1 MKKLDN
7 RQNRSNL
14 SSENQ
19 LYELP
24 NSTNNSVKLYNE
36 VEEENKVIT
45 GKYEEAPKFLQ
56 DNEYIRNG
64 YLINCNSIKK
74 ILKSL
79 FKFSNETVNV
89 WSHLLGTLLA
99 IILIF
104 YTGFFINQK
113 NKLISTKIK
122 NISIAAKNFLKY
134 FMNSKEKNLNNLNSE
149 EISLINLIS
158 KKFNIFIKNISKLKN
173 KFSLTNYVYSFLN
186 EIKES
191 FEKSSINKINSN
203 IEIVNNLKLNYN
215 ICKNDILE
223 YLTTSFKTENKNLPR
238 WPLFIML
245 SAGTICLGFSFTFH
259 LFGVYSAKLYK
270 ILSKLDYGG
279 ILFLIA
285 GSCYPPYYFFFYC
298 EPTFQK
304 IYLSFI
310 TIFSICV
317 FIYSLT
323 PSFTNPNYR
332 KIRGIIFLTIGI
344 STAFPILHL
353 AFFGKSTVD
362 GFKKQPKLFY
372 WYFGG
377 ISYVLG
383 GLIYTLRIPE
393 KYIKNKFDYFGASH
407 QILHCFVVLGF
418 ILHYLGC
425 LDSYYY
431 RADNKCSD

>member
-1 MKKLDN
+1 MIKSNND
-7 RQNRSNL
+7 QNKSNL
-14 SSENQ
+14 SSENN
-19 LYELP
+19 LYEFPKLTK
-24 NSTNNSVKLYNE
+24 NSID
-36 VEEENKVIT
+36 ENKVII
-45 GKYEEAPKFLQ
+45 GKYEEAPKYLQ

-64 YLINCNSIKK
+64 YLINCNYSIKK

-79 FKFSNETVNV
+79 FKFSNETVNI

-122 NISIAAKNFLKY
+122 NISNSAKNFLN
-134 FMNSKEKNLNNLNSE
+134 FLNNLNSE
-149 EISLINLIS
+149 EISIINLIS
-158 KKFNIFIKNISKLKN
+158 KKFKLFIKNIPSKK
-173 KFSLTNYVYSFLN
+173 SLTNYVYSFFN
-186 EIKES
+186 DY
-191 FEKSSINKINSN
+191 EKSFSNKINNNN
-203 IEIVNNLKLNYN
+203 IEIINNLKLNYN
-215 ICKNDILE
+215 ICKNNILE
-223 YLTTSFKTENKNLPR
+223 YLNTYKTENKHLPR

-245 SAGTICLGFSFTFH
+245 SAGIICLGFSFTFH
-259 LFGVYSAKLYK
+259 LFGVYSEKLYK

-285 GSCYPPYYFFFYC
+285 GSCYPPYYFFYYC

-317 FIYSLT
+317 FVYSLT

-383 GLIYTLRIPE
+383 GLIYTLRVPE
-393 KYIKNKFDYFGASH
+393 KYIKNKFDYLGASH
-407 QILHCFVVLGF
+407 QFLHCFVVLGF

-431 RADNKCSD
+431 RIDNKCS

>member
-1 MKKLDN
+1 MIKSNNDPNK
-7 RQNRSNL
+7 SNL
-14 SSENQ
+14 SSENN
-19 LYELP
+19 LYEFPKLTK
-24 NSTNNSVKLYNE
+24 NSID
-36 VEEENKVIT
+36 ENKVII
-45 GKYEEAPKFLQ
+45 GKYEEAPKYLQ

-64 YLINCNSIKK
+64 YLINCNYSIKK

-79 FKFSNETVNV
+79 FKFSNETVNI

-113 NKLISTKIK
+113 NKIISTKIK
-122 NISIAAKNFLKY
+122 NISIAAKNFLN
-134 FMNSKEKNLNNLNSE
+134 FLNNLNSE
-149 EISLINLIS
+149 EISIINLIS
-158 KKFNIFIKNISKLKN
+158 KKFKLFIKNIPSKK
-173 KFSLTNYVYSFLN
+173 SLTNYVYSFFN
-186 EIKES
+186 DY
-191 FEKSSINKINSN
+191 EKSFSNKINNNN
-203 IEIVNNLKLNYN
+203 IEIINNLKLNYN
-215 ICKNDILE
+215 ICKNNILE
-223 YLTTSFKTENKNLPR
+223 YLNTYKTENKHLPR

-245 SAGTICLGFSFTFH
+245 SAGIICLGFSFTFH
-259 LFGVYSAKLYK
+259 LFGVYSEKLYK

-285 GSCYPPYYFFFYC
+285 GSCYPPYYFFYYC

-317 FIYSLT
+317 FVYSLT

-383 GLIYTLRIPE
+383 GLIYTLRVPE
-393 KYIKNKFDYFGASH
+393 KYIKNKFDYLGASH

-431 RADNKCSD
+431 RIDNKCS

>member
-1 MKKLDN
+1 MIKSNND
-7 RQNRSNL
+7 QNKSNL

-19 LYELP
+19 LYEFP
-24 NSTNNSVKLYNE
+24 NLTKNSID
-36 VEEENKVIT
+36 ENKVKI

-64 YLINCNSIKK
+64 YLINCNYSIKK

-79 FKFSNETVNV
+79 FKFSNETVNI

-122 NISIAAKNFLKY
+122 NISIAAKNFLN
-134 FMNSKEKNLNNLNSE
+134 FLNNLNSE
-149 EISLINLIS
+149 EISIINLIS
-158 KKFNIFIKNISKLKN
+158 KKFKLFIKNIPSKK
-173 KFSLTNYVYSFLN
+173 SLTNYVYSFFN
-186 EIKES
+186 DY
-191 FEKSSINKINSN
+191 EKSFSNKINNNN
-203 IEIVNNLKLNYN
+203 IEIINNLKLNYN
-215 ICKNDILE
+215 ICKNNILE
-223 YLTTSFKTENKNLPR
+223 YLNTYKTENKHLPR

-245 SAGTICLGFSFTFH
+245 SAGIICLGFSFTFH
-259 LFGVYSAKLYK
+259 LFGVYSEKLYK

-285 GSCYPPYYFFFYC
+285 GSCYPPYYFFYYC

-317 FIYSLT
+317 FVYSLT

-332 KIRGIIFLTIGI
+332 KIRGTIFLTIGV

-383 GLIYTLRIPE
+383 GLIYTLRVPE
-393 KYIKNKFDYFGASH
+393 KYIKNKFDYLGASH
-407 QILHCFVVLGF
+407 QFLHCFVVLGF

-431 RADNKCSD
+431 RIDNKCS

>member
-1 MKKLDN
+1 MIKSNND
-7 RQNRSNL
+7 QNKSNL
-14 SSENQ
+14 SSENN
-19 LYELP
+19 LYEFPKLTK
-24 NSTNNSVKLYNE
+24 NSID
-36 VEEENKVIT
+36 ENKVII
-45 GKYEEAPKFLQ
+45 GKYEEAPKYLQ

-64 YLINCNSIKK
+64 YLINCNYSIKK

-79 FKFSNETVNV
+79 FKFSNETVNI

-122 NISIAAKNFLKY
+122 NISIAAKNFLN
-134 FMNSKEKNLNNLNSE
+134 FLNNLNSE
-149 EISLINLIS
+149 EISIINLIS
-158 KKFNIFIKNISKLKN
+158 KKFKLFIKNIPSKK
-173 KFSLTNYVYSFLN
+173 SLTNYVYSFFN
-186 EIKES
+186 DY
-191 FEKSSINKINSN
+191 EKSFSNKINNNN
-203 IEIVNNLKLNYN
+203 IEIINNLKLNYN
-215 ICKNDILE
+215 ICKNNILE
-223 YLTTSFKTENKNLPR
+223 YLNTYKTENKHLPR

-245 SAGTICLGFSFTFH
+245 SAGIICLGFSFTFH
-259 LFGVYSAKLYK
+259 LFGVYSEKLYK

-285 GSCYPPYYFFFYC
+285 GSCYPPYYFFYYC

-317 FIYSLT
+317 FVYSLT

-383 GLIYTLRIPE
+383 GLIYTLRVPE
-393 KYIKNKFDYFGASH
+393 KYIKNKFDYLGASH

-431 RADNKCSD
+431 RIDNKCS

>member
-1 MKKLDN
+1 MIKRN
-7 RQNRSNL
+7 SEQNKSNL
-14 SSENQ
+14 SSENN
-19 LYELP
+19 LYEFP
-24 NSTNNSVKLYNE
+24 NLSKNSFND
-36 VEEENKVIT
+36 ENKVII
-45 GKYEEAPKFLQ
+45 GKYEDAPKYLQ

-64 YLINCNSIKK
+64 YLINCNYSIKK

-79 FKFSNETVNV
+79 FKFSNETINV

-104 YTGFFINQK
+104 YTGFFINQN

-122 NISIAAKNFLKY
+122 NISNSAKNFLN
-134 FMNSKEKNLNNLNSE
+134 FLNNLNSE
-149 EISLINLIS
+149 EISIINLIS
-158 KKFNIFIKNISKLKN
+158 KKFKLFIKNIPSKK
-173 KFSLTNYVYSFLN
+173 SLTNYVYSFFN
-186 EIKES
+186 DY
-191 FEKSSINKINSN
+191 EKSFTNKISTNN
-203 IEIVNNLKLNYN
+203 IEIINNLKLNYN
-215 ICKNDILE
+215 ICKNNILE
-223 YLTTSFKTENKNLPR
+223 YLNTYKTENKHLPR

-245 SAGTICLGFSFTFH
+245 SAGIICLGFSFTFH
-259 LFGVYSAKLYK
+259 LFGVYSEKLYR

-285 GSCYPPYYFFFYC
+285 GSCYPPYYFFYYC

-323 PSFTNPNYR
+323 PSFTNKSHR
-332 KIRGIIFLTIGI
+332 KIRGTIFLTIGI

-383 GLIYTLRIPE
+383 GLIYTLRVPE

-407 QILHCFVVLGF
+407 QFLHCFVVLGF
-418 ILHYLGC
+418 VLHYLGC

-431 RADNKCSD
+431 RIDNKCS

>member
-1 MKKLDN
+1 MIKSNND
-7 RQNRSNL
+7 QNKSNL
-14 SSENQ
+14 SSENN
-19 LYELP
+19 LYEFPKLTK
-24 NSTNNSVKLYNE
+24 NSID
-36 VEEENKVIT
+36 ENKVII
-45 GKYEEAPKFLQ
+45 GKYEEAPKYLQ

-64 YLINCNSIKK
+64 YLINCNYSIKK

-79 FKFSNETVNV
+79 FKFSNETVNI

-122 NISIAAKNFLKY
+122 NISNSAKNFLN
-134 FMNSKEKNLNNLNSE
+134 FLNNLNSE
-149 EISLINLIS
+149 EISIINLIS
-158 KKFNIFIKNISKLKN
+158 KKFKLFIKNIPSKK
-173 KFSLTNYVYSFLN
+173 SLTNYVYSFFN
-186 EIKES
+186 DY
-191 FEKSSINKINSN
+191 EKSFSNKINNNN
-203 IEIVNNLKLNYN
+203 IEIINNLKLNYN
-215 ICKNDILE
+215 ICKNNILE
-223 YLTTSFKTENKNLPR
+223 YLNTYKTENKHLPR

-245 SAGTICLGFSFTFH
+245 SAGIICLGFSFTFH
-259 LFGVYSAKLYK
+259 LFGVYSEKLYK

-285 GSCYPPYYFFFYC
+285 GSCYPPYYFFYYC

-317 FIYSLT
+317 FVYSLT

-383 GLIYTLRIPE
+383 GLIYTLRVPE
-393 KYIKNKFDYFGASH
+393 KYIKNKFDYLGASH

-431 RADNKCSD
+431 RIDNKCS

>member
-1 MKKLDN
+1 MIKSNND
-7 RQNRSNL
+7 QNKSNL
-14 SSENQ
+14 SSENN
-19 LYELP
+19 LYEFPKLTK
-24 NSTNNSVKLYNE
+24 NSID
-36 VEEENKVIT
+36 ENKVII
-45 GKYEEAPKFLQ
+45 GKYEEAPKYLQ

-64 YLINCNSIKK
+64 YLINCNYSIKK

-79 FKFSNETVNV
+79 FKFSNETVNI

-104 YTGFFINQK
+104 YTGFFINQN

-122 NISIAAKNFLKY
+122 NISNSAKNFLN
-134 FMNSKEKNLNNLNSE
+134 FLNNLNSE
-149 EISLINLIS
+149 EISIINLIS
-158 KKFNIFIKNISKLKN
+158 KKFKLFIKNIPSKK
-173 KFSLTNYVYSFLN
+173 SLTNYVYSFFN
-186 EIKES
+186 DYENS
-191 FEKSSINKINSN
+191 FSNKINNNN
-203 IEIVNNLKLNYN
+203 IEIINNLKLNYN
-215 ICKNDILE
+215 ICKNNILE
-223 YLTTSFKTENKNLPR
+223 YLNTYKTENKHLPR

-245 SAGTICLGFSFTFH
+245 SAGIICLGFSFTFH
-259 LFGVYSAKLYK
+259 LFGVYSEKLYK

-285 GSCYPPYYFFFYC
+285 GSCYPPYYFFYYC

-323 PSFTNPNYR
+323 PSFTNKSHR
-332 KIRGIIFLTIGI
+332 KIRGTIFLTIGI

-383 GLIYTLRIPE
+383 GLIYTLRVPE
-393 KYIKNKFDYFGASH
+393 KYVKNKFDYFGASH
-407 QILHCFVVLGF
+407 QFLHCFVVLGF
-418 ILHYLGC
+418 VLHYLGC

-431 RADNKCSD
+431 RIDNKCS

>member
-1 MKKLDN
+1 MIKRNSD
-7 RQNRSNL
+7 QNKSNL
-14 SSENQ
+14 SSENN
-19 LYELP
+19 LYEFP
-24 NSTNNSVKLYNE
+24 NLTKNSFND
-36 VEEENKVIT
+36 ENKVII
-45 GKYEEAPKFLQ
+45 GKYEDAPKYLQ

-64 YLINCNSIKK
+64 YLINCNYSIKK

-79 FKFSNETVNV
+79 FKFSNETINV

-104 YTGFFINQK
+104 YTGFFINQN

-122 NISIAAKNFLKY
+122 NISNSAKNFLN
-134 FMNSKEKNLNNLNSE
+134 FLNNLNSE
-149 EISLINLIS
+149 EISIINLIS
-158 KKFNIFIKNISKLKN
+158 KQFKLFIKNIPSKK
-173 KFSLTNYVYSFLN
+173 SLTNYVYSFFN
-186 EIKES
+186 DY
-191 FEKSSINKINSN
+191 EKSFSNKISTNN
-203 IEIVNNLKLNYN
+203 IEIINNLKLNYN
-215 ICKNDILE
+215 ICKNNILE
-223 YLTTSFKTENKNLPR
+223 YLNTYKTENKHLPR

-245 SAGTICLGFSFTFH
+245 SAGIICLGFSFTFH
-259 LFGVYSAKLYK
+259 LFGVYSEKLYR

-285 GSCYPPYYFFFYC
+285 GSCYPPYYFFYYC

-323 PSFTNPNYR
+323 PSFTNKSHR
-332 KIRGIIFLTIGI
+332 KIRGTIFLTIGI

-383 GLIYTLRIPE
+383 GLIYTLRVPE
-393 KYIKNKFDYFGASH
+393 KYVKNKFDYFGASH
-407 QILHCFVVLGF
+407 QFLHCFVVLGF

-431 RADNKCSD
+431 RIDNKCS

>member
-1 MKKLDN
+1 MIKSNND
-7 RQNRSNL
+7 QNKSNL
-14 SSENQ
+14 SSENN
-19 LYELP
+19 LYEFPKLTK
-24 NSTNNSVKLYNE
+24 NSID
-36 VEEENKVIT
+36 ENKVII
-45 GKYEEAPKFLQ
+45 GKYEEAPKYLQ

-64 YLINCNSIKK
+64 YLINCNYSIKK

-79 FKFSNETVNV
+79 FKFSNETVNI

-113 NKLISTKIK
+113 NKIISTKIK
-122 NISIAAKNFLKY
+122 NISNSAKNFLN
-134 FMNSKEKNLNNLNSE
+134 FLNNLNSE
-149 EISLINLIS
+149 EISIINLIS
-158 KKFNIFIKNISKLKN
+158 KKFKLFIKNIPSKK
-173 KFSLTNYVYSFLN
+173 SLTNYVYSFFN
-186 EIKES
+186 DYENS
-191 FEKSSINKINSN
+191 FSNKINNNN
-203 IEIVNNLKLNYN
+203 IEIINNLKLNYN
-215 ICKNDILE
+215 ICKNNILE
-223 YLTTSFKTENKNLPR
+223 YLNTYKTENKHLPR

-245 SAGTICLGFSFTFH
+245 SAGIICLGFSFTFH
-259 LFGVYSAKLYK
+259 LFGVYSEKLYK

-285 GSCYPPYYFFFYC
+285 GSCYPPYYFFYYC

-317 FIYSLT
+317 FVYSLT
-323 PSFTNPNYR
+323 PSFTNKNYR
-332 KIRGIIFLTIGI
+332 KIRGTIFLTIGI

-383 GLIYTLRIPE
+383 GLIYTLRVPE
-393 KYIKNKFDYFGASH
+393 KYIKNKFDYLGASH
-407 QILHCFVVLGF
+407 QFLHCFVVLGF

-431 RADNKCSD
+431 RIDNKCS

>member
-1 MKKLDN
+1 MIKRNSD
-7 RQNRSNL
+7 QNKSNL
-14 SSENQ
+14 SSENN
-19 LYELP
+19 LYEFP
-24 NSTNNSVKLYNE
+24 NLSKNSFND
-36 VEEENKVIT
+36 ENKVII
-45 GKYEEAPKFLQ
+45 GKYEDAPKYLQ

-64 YLINCNSIKK
+64 YLINCNYSIKK

-79 FKFSNETVNV
+79 FKFSNETVNI

-104 YTGFFINQK
+104 YTGFFINQN
-113 NKLISTKIK
+113 NKLISNKIK
-122 NISIAAKNFLKY
+122 NISNSAKNFLN
-134 FMNSKEKNLNNLNSE
+134 FLNNLNSE
-149 EISLINLIS
+149 EISIINLIS
-158 KKFNIFIKNISKLKN
+158 KKFKLFIKNIPSKK
-173 KFSLTNYVYSFLN
+173 SLTNYVYSFFN
-186 EIKES
+186 DY
-191 FEKSSINKINSN
+191 EKSFSNKINTNN
-203 IEIVNNLKLNYN
+203 IEIINNLKLNYN
-215 ICKNDILE
+215 ICKNNILE
-223 YLTTSFKTENKNLPR
+223 YLNTYKTENKHLPR

-245 SAGTICLGFSFTFH
+245 SAGIICLGFSFTFH
-259 LFGVYSAKLYK
+259 LFGVYSEKLYK

-285 GSCYPPYYFFFYC
+285 GSCYPPYYFFYYC

-323 PSFTNPNYR
+323 PSFTNKSHR
-332 KIRGIIFLTIGI
+332 KIRGTIFLTIGI

-383 GLIYTLRIPE
+383 GLIYTLRVPE
-393 KYIKNKFDYFGASH
+393 KYVKNKFDYFGASH
-407 QILHCFVVLGF
+407 QFLHCFVVLGF

-431 RADNKCSD
+431 RIDNKCS

>member
-1 MKKLDN
+1 MIKSNND
-7 RQNRSNL
+7 QNKSNL
-14 SSENQ
+14 SSENN
-19 LYELP
+19 LYEFPKLTK
-24 NSTNNSVKLYNE
+24 NSID
-36 VEEENKVIT
+36 ENKVII
-45 GKYEEAPKFLQ
+45 GKYEEAPKYLQ

-64 YLINCNSIKK
+64 YLINCNYSIKK

-104 YTGFFINQK
+104 YTGFFINQN
-113 NKLISTKIK
+113 NKLISNKIK
-122 NISIAAKNFLKY
+122 NISNSAKNFLN
-134 FMNSKEKNLNNLNSE
+134 FLNNLNSE
-149 EISLINLIS
+149 EISIINLIS
-158 KKFNIFIKNISKLKN
+158 KKFKLFIKNIPSKK
-173 KFSLTNYVYSFLN
+173 SLTNYVYSFFN
-186 EIKES
+186 DYENS
-191 FEKSSINKINSN
+191 FSNKINNNN
-203 IEIVNNLKLNYN
+203 IEIINNLKLNYN
-215 ICKNDILE
+215 ICKNNILE
-223 YLTTSFKTENKNLPR
+223 YLNTYKTENKHLPR

-245 SAGTICLGFSFTFH
+245 SAGIICLGFSFTFH
-259 LFGVYSAKLYK
+259 LFGVYSEKLYK

-285 GSCYPPYYFFFYC
+285 GSCYPPYYFFYYC

-317 FIYSLT
+317 FVYSLT

-383 GLIYTLRIPE
+383 GLIYTLRVPE
-393 KYIKNKFDYFGASH
+393 KYIKNKFDYLGASH
-407 QILHCFVVLGF
+407 QFLHCFVVLGF

-431 RADNKCSD
+431 RIDNKCS

>member
-1 MKKLDN
+1 MIKSNND
-7 RQNRSNL
+7 QNKSNL

-19 LYELP
+19 LYEFPKLTK
-24 NSTNNSVKLYNE
+24 NSID
-36 VEEENKVIT
+36 ENKVII
-45 GKYEEAPKFLQ
+45 GKYEEAPKYLQ

-64 YLINCNSIKK
+64 YLINCNYSIKK

-79 FKFSNETVNV
+79 FKFSNETVNI

-113 NKLISTKIK
+113 NKIISTKIK
-122 NISIAAKNFLKY
+122 NISNSAKNFLN
-134 FMNSKEKNLNNLNSE
+134 FLNNLNSE
-149 EISLINLIS
+149 EISIINLIS
-158 KKFNIFIKNISKLKN
+158 KKFKLFIKNIPSKK
-173 KFSLTNYVYSFLN
+173 SLTNYVYSFFN
-186 EIKES
+186 DYENS
-191 FEKSSINKINSN
+191 FSNKINNNN
-203 IEIVNNLKLNYN
+203 IEIINNLKLNYN
-215 ICKNDILE
+215 ICKNNILE
-223 YLTTSFKTENKNLPR
+223 YLNTYKTENKHLPR

-245 SAGTICLGFSFTFH
+245 SAGIICLGFSFTFH
-259 LFGVYSAKLYK
+259 LFGVYSEKLYK

-285 GSCYPPYYFFFYC
+285 GSCYPPYYFFYYC

-383 GLIYTLRIPE
+383 GLIYTLRVPE
-393 KYIKNKFDYFGASH
+393 KYIKNKFDYLGASH
-407 QILHCFVVLGF
+407 QFLHCFVVLGF

-431 RADNKCSD
+431 RIDNKCS

>member
-1 MKKLDN
+1 MIKSNND
-7 RQNRSNL
+7 QNKSNL
-14 SSENQ
+14 SSENN
-19 LYELP
+19 LYEFPKLTK
-24 NSTNNSVKLYNE
+24 NSID
-36 VEEENKVIT
+36 ENKVII
-45 GKYEEAPKFLQ
+45 GKYEEAPKYLQ

-64 YLINCNSIKK
+64 YLINCNYSIKK

-79 FKFSNETVNV
+79 FKFSNETVNI

-122 NISIAAKNFLKY
+122 NISNSAKNFLN
-134 FMNSKEKNLNNLNSE
+134 FLNNLNSE
-149 EISLINLIS
+149 EISIINLIS
-158 KKFNIFIKNISKLKN
+158 KKFKLFIKNIPSKK
-173 KFSLTNYVYSFLN
+173 SLTNYVYSFFN
-186 EIKES
+186 DY
-191 FEKSSINKINSN
+191 EKSFSNKINNNN
-203 IEIVNNLKLNYN
+203 IEIINNLKLNYN
-215 ICKNDILE
+215 ICKNNILE
-223 YLTTSFKTENKNLPR
+223 YLNTYKTENKHLPR

-245 SAGTICLGFSFTFH
+245 SAAIICLGFSFIFH
-259 LFGVYSAKLYK
+259 LFGVYSEKLYK

-285 GSCYPPYYFFFYC
+285 GSCYPPYYFFYYC

-317 FIYSLT
+317 FVYSLT

-383 GLIYTLRIPE
+383 GLIYTLRVPE
-393 KYIKNKFDYFGASH
+393 KYIKNKFDYLGASH
-407 QILHCFVVLGF
+407 QFLHCFVVLGF

-431 RADNKCSD
+431 RIDNKCS

>member
-1 MKKLDN
+1 MIKSNND
-7 RQNRSNL
+7 QNKSNL
-14 SSENQ
+14 SSENN
-19 LYELP
+19 LYEFP
-24 NSTNNSVKLYNE
+24 NLTKNSID
-36 VEEENKVIT
+36 ENKVII
-45 GKYEEAPKFLQ
+45 GKYEEAPKYLQ

-64 YLINCNSIKK
+64 YLINCNYSIKK

-79 FKFSNETVNV
+79 FKFSNETVNI

-122 NISIAAKNFLKY
+122 NISNSAKNFLN
-134 FMNSKEKNLNNLNSE
+134 FLNNLNSE
-149 EISLINLIS
+149 EISIINLIS
-158 KKFNIFIKNISKLKN
+158 KKFKLFIKNIPSKKSLK
-173 KFSLTNYVYSFLN
+173 NYVYSFFN
-186 EIKES
+186 DY
-191 FEKSSINKINSN
+191 EKSFSNKINNNN
-203 IEIVNNLKLNYN
+203 IEIINNLKLNYN
-215 ICKNDILE
+215 ICKNNILE
-223 YLTTSFKTENKNLPR
+223 YLNTYKTENKHLPR

-245 SAGTICLGFSFTFH
+245 SAGIICLGFSFTFH
-259 LFGVYSAKLYK
+259 LFGVYSEKLYK

-285 GSCYPPYYFFFYC
+285 GSCYPPYYFFYYC

-317 FIYSLT
+317 FVYSLT

-383 GLIYTLRIPE
+383 GLIYTLRVPE
-393 KYIKNKFDYFGASH
+393 KYIKNKFDYLGASH
-407 QILHCFVVLGF
+407 QFLHCFVVLGF

-431 RADNKCSD
+431 RIDNKCS

>member
-1 MKKLDN
+1 MIKSNND
-7 RQNRSNL
+7 QNKSNL
-14 SSENQ
+14 SSENN
-19 LYELP
+19 LYEFPKLTK
-24 NSTNNSVKLYNE
+24 NSID
-36 VEEENKVIT
+36 ENKVII
-45 GKYEEAPKFLQ
+45 GKYEEAPKYLQ

-64 YLINCNSIKK
+64 YLINCNYSIKK

-79 FKFSNETVNV
+79 FKFSNETVNI

-113 NKLISTKIK
+113 NKIISTKIK
-122 NISIAAKNFLKY
+122 NISNSAKNFLN
-134 FMNSKEKNLNNLNSE
+134 FLNNLNSE
-149 EISLINLIS
+149 EISIINLIS
-158 KKFNIFIKNISKLKN
+158 KKFKLFIKNIPSKK
-173 KFSLTNYVYSFLN
+173 SLTNYVYSFFN
-186 EIKES
+186 DYENS
-191 FEKSSINKINSN
+191 FSNKINNNN
-203 IEIVNNLKLNYN
+203 IEIINNLKLNYN
-215 ICKNDILE
+215 ICKNNILE
-223 YLTTSFKTENKNLPR
+223 YLNTYKTENKHLPR

-245 SAGTICLGFSFTFH
+245 SAGIICLGFSFTFH
-259 LFGVYSAKLYK
+259 LFGVYSEKLYK

-285 GSCYPPYYFFFYC
+285 GSCYPPYYFFYYC

-317 FIYSLT
+317 FVYSLT

-383 GLIYTLRIPE
+383 GLIYTLRVPE
-393 KYIKNKFDYFGASH
+393 KYIKNKFDYLGASH
-407 QILHCFVVLGF
+407 QFLHCFVVLGF

-431 RADNKCSD
+431 RIDNKCS

>member
-1 MKKLDN
+1 MIKSN
-7 RQNRSNL
+7 NAQNKSNL
-14 SSENQ
+14 SSENN
-19 LYELP
+19 LYEFPKLTK
-24 NSTNNSVKLYNE
+24 NSID
-36 VEEENKVIT
+36 ENKVII
-45 GKYEEAPKFLQ
+45 GKYEEAPKYLQ

-64 YLINCNSIKK
+64 YLINCNYSIKK

-79 FKFSNETVNV
+79 FKFSNETVNI

-113 NKLISTKIK
+113 NKIISTKIK
-122 NISIAAKNFLKY
+122 NISNSAKNFLN
-134 FMNSKEKNLNNLNSE
+134 FLNNLNSE
-149 EISLINLIS
+149 EISIINLIS
-158 KKFNIFIKNISKLKN
+158 KKFKLFIKNIPSKK
-173 KFSLTNYVYSFLN
+173 SLTNYVYSFFN
-186 EIKES
+186 DYENS
-191 FEKSSINKINSN
+191 FSNKINNNN
-203 IEIVNNLKLNYN
+203 IEIINNLKLNYN
-215 ICKNDILE
+215 ICKNNILE
-223 YLTTSFKTENKNLPR
+223 YLNTYKTENKHLPR

-245 SAGTICLGFSFTFH
+245 SAGIICLGFSFTFH
-259 LFGVYSAKLYK
+259 LFGVYSEKLYK

-285 GSCYPPYYFFFYC
+285 GSCYPPYYFFYYC

-317 FIYSLT
+317 FVYSLT
-323 PSFTNPNYR
+323 PSFTNKNYR
-332 KIRGIIFLTIGI
+332 KIRGTIFLTIGI

-383 GLIYTLRIPE
+383 GLIYTLRVPE
-393 KYIKNKFDYFGASH
+393 KYIKNKFDYLGASH
-407 QILHCFVVLGF
+407 QFLHCFVVLGF

-431 RADNKCSD
+431 RIDNKCS

>member
-1 MKKLDN
+1 MIKRN
-7 RQNRSNL
+7 SEQNKSNL
-14 SSENQ
+14 SSENN
-19 LYELP
+19 LYEFP
-24 NSTNNSVKLYNE
+24 NLTKISFND
-36 VEEENKVIT
+36 ENKVII
-45 GKYEEAPKFLQ
+45 GKYEDAPKYLQ

-64 YLINCNSIKK
+64 YLINCNYSIKK

-79 FKFSNETVNV
+79 FKFSNETVNI

-104 YTGFFINQK
+104 YTGFFINQN

-122 NISIAAKNFLKY
+122 NISNSAKNFLN
-134 FMNSKEKNLNNLNSE
+134 FLNNLNSE
-149 EISLINLIS
+149 EISIINLIS
-158 KKFNIFIKNISKLKN
+158 KKFKLFIKNIPSKKSLK
-173 KFSLTNYVYSFLN
+173 NYVYSFFN
-186 EIKES
+186 DYENS
-191 FEKSSINKINSN
+191 FSNKINNNN
-203 IEIVNNLKLNYN
+203 IEIINNLKLNYN
-215 ICKNDILE
+215 ICKNNILE
-223 YLTTSFKTENKNLPR
+223 YLNTYKTENKHLPR

-245 SAGTICLGFSFTFH
+245 SAGIICLGFSFTFH
-259 LFGVYSAKLYK
+259 LFGVYSEKLYR

-285 GSCYPPYYFFFYC
+285 GSCYPPYYFFYYC

-323 PSFTNPNYR
+323 PSFTNKSHR
-332 KIRGIIFLTIGI
+332 IIRGTIFLTIGI

-383 GLIYTLRIPE
+383 GLIYTLRVPE
-393 KYIKNKFDYFGASH
+393 KYVKNKFDYFGASH
-407 QILHCFVVLGF
+407 QFLHCFVVLGF
-418 ILHYLGC
+418 VLHYLGC

-431 RADNKCSD
+431 RIDNKCS

>member
-1 MKKLDN
+1 MIKSNND
-7 RQNRSNL
+7 QNKSNL
-14 SSENQ
+14 SSENN
-19 LYELP
+19 LYEFP
-24 NSTNNSVKLYNE
+24 NLTKNSID
-36 VEEENKVIT
+36 ENKVII
-45 GKYEEAPKFLQ
+45 GKYEEAPKYLQ

-64 YLINCNSIKK
+64 YLINCNYSIKK

-79 FKFSNETVNV
+79 FKFSNETVNI

-122 NISIAAKNFLKY
+122 NISNSAKNFLN
-134 FMNSKEKNLNNLNSE
+134 FLNNLNSE
-149 EISLINLIS
+149 EISIINLIS
-158 KKFNIFIKNISKLKN
+158 KKFKLFIKNIPSKK
-173 KFSLTNYVYSFLN
+173 SLTNYVYSFFN
-186 EIKES
+186 DY
-191 FEKSSINKINSN
+191 EKSFSNKINNNN
-203 IEIVNNLKLNYN
+203 IEIINNLKLNYN
-215 ICKNDILE
+215 ICKNNILE
-223 YLTTSFKTENKNLPR
+223 YLNTYKTENKHLPR

-245 SAGTICLGFSFTFH
+245 SAGIICLGFSFTFH
-259 LFGVYSAKLYK
+259 LFGVYSEKLYK

-285 GSCYPPYYFFFYC
+285 GSCYPPYYFFYYC

-310 TIFSICV
+310 TIV
-317 FIYSLT
+317 YSLT

-383 GLIYTLRIPE
+383 GLIYTLRVPE
-393 KYIKNKFDYFGASH
+393 KYIKNKFDYLGASH
-407 QILHCFVVLGF
+407 QFLHCFVVLGF

-431 RADNKCSD
+431 RIDNKCS

>member
-1 MKKLDN
+1 MIKRN
-7 RQNRSNL
+7 SEQNKSNL
-14 SSENQ
+14 SSENN
-19 LYELP
+19 LYEFP
-24 NSTNNSVKLYNE
+24 NLSKNSFND
-36 VEEENKVIT
+36 ENKVII
-45 GKYEEAPKFLQ
+45 GKYEDAPKYLQ

-64 YLINCNSIKK
+64 YLINCNYSIKK

-104 YTGFFINQK
+104 YTGFFINQN

-122 NISIAAKNFLKY
+122 NISNSAKNFLN
-134 FMNSKEKNLNNLNSE
+134 FLNNLNSE
-149 EISLINLIS
+149 EISIINLIS
-158 KKFNIFIKNISKLKN
+158 KKFKLFIKNIPSKK
-173 KFSLTNYVYSFLN
+173 SLTNYVYSFFN
-186 EIKES
+186 DY
-191 FEKSSINKINSN
+191 EKSFSNKINTNN
-203 IEIVNNLKLNYN
+203 IEIINNLKLNYN
-215 ICKNDILE
+215 ICKNNILE
-223 YLTTSFKTENKNLPR
+223 YLNTYKTENKHLPR

-245 SAGTICLGFSFTFH
+245 SAGIICLGFSFTFH
-259 LFGVYSAKLYK
+259 LFGVYSEKLYR

-285 GSCYPPYYFFFYC
+285 GSCYPPYYFFYYC

-323 PSFTNPNYR
+323 PSFTNKSHR
-332 KIRGIIFLTIGI
+332 IIRGTIFLTIGI

-383 GLIYTLRIPE
+383 GLIYTLRVPE
-393 KYIKNKFDYFGASH
+393 KYIKNKFDYLGASH

-431 RADNKCSD
+431 RIDNKCS

>member
-1 MKKLDN
+1 MIKSNND
-7 RQNRSNL
+7 QNKSNL
-14 SSENQ
+14 SSENN
-19 LYELP
+19 LYEFP
-24 NSTNNSVKLYNE
+24 NLTKNSID
-36 VEEENKVIT
+36 ENKVII
-45 GKYEEAPKFLQ
+45 GKYEEAPKYLQ

-64 YLINCNSIKK
+64 YLINCNYSIKK

-79 FKFSNETVNV
+79 FKFSNETVNI

-122 NISIAAKNFLKY
+122 NISNSAKNFLN
-134 FMNSKEKNLNNLNSE
+134 FLNNLNSE
-149 EISLINLIS
+149 EISIINLIS
-158 KKFNIFIKNISKLKN
+158 KKFKLFIKNIPSKKSLK
-173 KFSLTNYVYSFLN
+173 NYVYSFFN
-186 EIKES
+186 DYENS
-191 FEKSSINKINSN
+191 FSNKINNNN
-203 IEIVNNLKLNYN
+203 IEIINNLKLNYN
-215 ICKNDILE
+215 ICKNNILE
-223 YLTTSFKTENKNLPR
+223 YLNTYKTENKHLPR

-245 SAGTICLGFSFTFH
+245 SAGIICLGFSFTFH
-259 LFGVYSAKLYK
+259 LFGVYSEKIYK

-285 GSCYPPYYFFFYC
+285 GSCYPPYYFFYYC

-317 FIYSLT
+317 FVYSLT

-383 GLIYTLRIPE
+383 GLIYTLRVPE
-393 KYIKNKFDYFGASH
+393 KYIKNKFDYLGASH
-407 QILHCFVVLGF
+407 QFLHCFVVLGF

-431 RADNKCSD
+431 RIDNKCS

>member
-1 MKKLDN
+1 MIKSNND
-7 RQNRSNL
+7 QNKSNL
-14 SSENQ
+14 SSENN
-19 LYELP
+19 LYEFPKLTK
-24 NSTNNSVKLYNE
+24 NSID
-36 VEEENKVIT
+36 ENKVII
-45 GKYEEAPKFLQ
+45 GKYEEAPKYLQ

-64 YLINCNSIKK
+64 YLINCNYSIKK

-79 FKFSNETVNV
+79 FKFSNETVNI

-122 NISIAAKNFLKY
+122 NISNSAKNFLN
-134 FMNSKEKNLNNLNSE
+134 FLNNLNSE
-149 EISLINLIS
+149 EISIINLIS
-158 KKFNIFIKNISKLKN
+158 KKFKLFIKNIPSKK
-173 KFSLTNYVYSFLN
+173 SLTNYVYSFFN
-186 EIKES
+186 DYENS
-191 FEKSSINKINSN
+191 FSNKINNNN
-203 IEIVNNLKLNYN
+203 IEIINNLKLNYN
-215 ICKNDILE
+215 ICKNNILE
-223 YLTTSFKTENKNLPR
+223 YLNTYKTENKHLPR

-245 SAGTICLGFSFTFH
+245 SAGIICLGFSFTFH
-259 LFGVYSAKLYK
+259 LFGVYSEKLYK

-285 GSCYPPYYFFFYC
+285 GSCYPPYYFFYYC

-317 FIYSLT
+317 FVYSLT

-383 GLIYTLRIPE
+383 GLIYTLRVPE
-393 KYIKNKFDYFGASH
+393 KYIKNKFDYLGASH
-407 QILHCFVVLGF
+407 QFLHCFVVLGF

-431 RADNKCSD
+431 RIDNKCS

>member
-1 MKKLDN
+1 MIKSNND
-7 RQNRSNL
+7 QNKSNL
-14 SSENQ
+14 SSENN
-19 LYELP
+19 LYEFP
-24 NSTNNSVKLYNE
+24 NLTKNSFND
-36 VEEENKVIT
+36 ENKVII
-45 GKYEEAPKFLQ
+45 GKYEEAPKYLQ

-64 YLINCNSIKK
+64 YLINCNYSIKK

-79 FKFSNETVNV
+79 FKFSNETVNI

-122 NISIAAKNFLKY
+122 NISNSAKNFLN
-134 FMNSKEKNLNNLNSE
+134 FLNNLNSE
-149 EISLINLIS
+149 EISIINLIS
-158 KKFNIFIKNISKLKN
+158 KKFKLFIKNIPSKK
-173 KFSLTNYVYSFLN
+173 SLTNYVYSFFN
-186 EIKES
+186 DY
-191 FEKSSINKINSN
+191 EKSFSNKISTNN
-203 IEIVNNLKLNYN
+203 IEIINNLKLNYN
-215 ICKNDILE
+215 ICKNNILE
-223 YLTTSFKTENKNLPR
+223 YLNTYKTENKHLPR

-245 SAGTICLGFSFTFH
+245 SAGIICLGFSFTFH
-259 LFGVYSAKLYK
+259 LFGVYSEKLYR

-285 GSCYPPYYFFFYC
+285 GSCYPPYYFFYYC

-317 FIYSLT
+317 FVYSLT
-323 PSFTNPNYR
+323 PSFTNKNYR
-332 KIRGIIFLTIGI
+332 KIRGTIFLTIGI

-383 GLIYTLRIPE
+383 GLIYTLRVPE
-393 KYIKNKFDYFGASH
+393 KYIKNKFDYLGASH
-407 QILHCFVVLGF
+407 QFLHCFVVLGF

-431 RADNKCSD
+431 RIDNKCS

>member
-1 MKKLDN
+1 MIKRN
-7 RQNRSNL
+7 SEQNKSNL
-14 SSENQ
+14 SSENN
-19 LYELP
+19 LYEFPQLTK
-24 NSTNNSVKLYNE
+24 NSFID
-36 VEEENKVIT
+36 ENKVII
-45 GKYEEAPKFLQ
+45 GKYEEAPKYLQ

-64 YLINCNSIKK
+64 YLINCNYSIKK

-104 YTGFFINQK
+104 YTGFFINQN
-113 NKLISTKIK
+113 NKLISNKIK
-122 NISIAAKNFLKY
+122 NISNSAKNFLN
-134 FMNSKEKNLNNLNSE
+134 FLNNLNSE
-149 EISLINLIS
+149 EISIINFIS
-158 KKFNIFIKNISKLKN
+158 KKFKLFIKNIPSKK
-173 KFSLTNYVYSFLN
+173 SLTNYVYSFFN
-186 EIKES
+186 DY
-191 FEKSSINKINSN
+191 EKSFSNKINTNN
-203 IEIVNNLKLNYN
+203 IEIINNLKLNYN
-215 ICKNDILE
+215 ICKNNILE
-223 YLTTSFKTENKNLPR
+223 YLNTYKTENKHLPR

-245 SAGTICLGFSFTFH
+245 SAGIICLGFSFTFH
-259 LFGVYSAKLYK
+259 LFGVYSEKLYR

-285 GSCYPPYYFFFYC
+285 GSCYPPYYFFYYC

-323 PSFTNPNYR
+323 PSFTNKSHR
-332 KIRGIIFLTIGI
+332 KIRGTIFLTIGI

-383 GLIYTLRIPE
+383 GLIYTLRVPE
-393 KYIKNKFDYFGASH
+393 KYIKNKFDYLGASH
-407 QILHCFVVLGF
+407 QFLHCFVVLGF

-431 RADNKCSD
+431 RIDNKCS

>member
-1 MKKLDN
+1 MIKRNSD
-7 RQNRSNL
+7 QNKSNL
-14 SSENQ
+14 SSENN
-19 LYELP
+19 LYEFP
-24 NSTNNSVKLYNE
+24 NLSKNSFND
-36 VEEENKVIT
+36 ENKVII
-45 GKYEEAPKFLQ
+45 GKYEDAPKYLQ

-64 YLINCNSIKK
+64 YLINCNYSIKK

-79 FKFSNETVNV
+79 FKFSNETVNI

-104 YTGFFINQK
+104 YTGFFINQN
-113 NKLISTKIK
+113 NKLISNKIK
-122 NISIAAKNFLKY
+122 NISNSAKNFLN
-134 FMNSKEKNLNNLNSE
+134 FLNNLNSE
-149 EISLINLIS
+149 EISIINLIS
-158 KKFNIFIKNISKLKN
+158 KKFKLFIKNIPSKK
-173 KFSLTNYVYSFLN
+173 SLTNYVYSFFN
-186 EIKES
+186 DY
-191 FEKSSINKINSN
+191 EKSFSNKINTNN
-203 IEIVNNLKLNYN
+203 IEIINNLKLNYN
-215 ICKNDILE
+215 ICKNNILE
-223 YLTTSFKTENKNLPR
+223 YLNTYKTENKHLPR

-245 SAGTICLGFSFTFH
+245 SAGIICLGFSFTFH
-259 LFGVYSAKLYK
+259 LFGVYSEKLYK

-285 GSCYPPYYFFFYC
+285 GSCYPPYYFFYYC

-323 PSFTNPNYR
+323 PSFTNKSHR
-332 KIRGIIFLTIGI
+332 KIRGTIFLTIGI

-383 GLIYTLRIPE
+383 GLIYTLRVPE
-393 KYIKNKFDYFGASH
+393 KYVKNKFDYFGASH
-407 QILHCFVVLGF
+407 QFLHCFVVLGF
-418 ILHYLGC
+418 VLHYLGC

-431 RADNKCSD
+431 RIDNKCS

>member
-1 MKKLDN
+1 MIKSNND
-7 RQNRSNL
+7 QNKSNL
-14 SSENQ
+14 SSENN
-19 LYELP
+19 LYEFPKLTK
-24 NSTNNSVKLYNE
+24 NSID
-36 VEEENKVIT
+36 ENKVII
-45 GKYEEAPKFLQ
+45 GKYEEAPKYLQ

-64 YLINCNSIKK
+64 YLINCNYSIKK

-79 FKFSNETVNV
+79 FKFSNETVNI

-122 NISIAAKNFLKY
+122 NISNSAKNFLN
-134 FMNSKEKNLNNLNSE
+134 FLNNLNSE
-149 EISLINLIS
+149 EISIINLIS
-158 KKFNIFIKNISKLKN
+158 KKFKLFIKNIPSKK
-173 KFSLTNYVYSFLN
+173 SLTNYVYSFFN
-186 EIKES
+186 DYENS
-191 FEKSSINKINSN
+191 FSNKINNNN
-203 IEIVNNLKLNYN
+203 IEIINNLKLNYN
-215 ICKNDILE
+215 ICKNNILE
-223 YLTTSFKTENKNLPR
+223 YLNTYKTENKHLPR

-245 SAGTICLGFSFTFH
+245 SAGIICLGFSFTFH
-259 LFGVYSAKLYK
+259 LFGVYSEKLYK

-285 GSCYPPYYFFFYC
+285 GSCYPPYYFFYYC

-317 FIYSLT
+317 FVYSLT
-323 PSFTNPNYR
+323 PSFTNKNYR
-332 KIRGIIFLTIGI
+332 KIRGTIFLTIGI

-383 GLIYTLRIPE
+383 GLIYTLRVPE
-393 KYIKNKFDYFGASH
+393 KYIKNKFDYLGASH

-431 RADNKCSD
+431 RIDNKCS

>member
-1 MKKLDN
+1 M
-7 RQNRSNL
+7 
-14 SSENQ
+14 
-19 LYELP
+19 
-24 NSTNNSVKLYNE
+24 
-36 VEEENKVIT
+36 
-45 GKYEEAPKFLQ
+45 
-56 DNEYIRNG
+56 
-64 YLINCNSIKK
+64 
-74 ILKSL
+74 
-79 FKFSNETVNV
+79 
-89 WSHLLGTLLA
+89 
-99 IILIF
+99 
-104 YTGFFINQK
+104 
-113 NKLISTKIK
+113 
-122 NISIAAKNFLKY
+122 
-134 FMNSKEKNLNNLNSE
+134 
-149 EISLINLIS
+149 
-158 KKFNIFIKNISKLKN
+158 
-173 KFSLTNYVYSFLN
+173 
-186 EIKES
+186 
-191 FEKSSINKINSN
+191 
-203 IEIVNNLKLNYN
+203 
-215 ICKNDILE
+215 
-223 YLTTSFKTENKNLPR
+223 PR

-245 SAGTICLGFSFTFH
+245 SAGIICLGFSFTFH
-259 LFGVYSAKLYK
+259 LFGVYSEKLYK

-285 GSCYPPYYFFFYC
+285 GSCYPPYYFFYYC

-317 FIYSLT
+317 FVYSLT

-383 GLIYTLRIPE
+383 GLIYTLRVPE
-393 KYIKNKFDYFGASH
+393 KYIKNKFDYLGASH
-407 QILHCFVVLGF
+407 QFLHCFVVLGF

-431 RADNKCSD
+431 RIDNKCS

>member
-1 MKKLDN
+1 MIKSNND
-7 RQNRSNL
+7 QNKSNL
-14 SSENQ
+14 SSENN
-19 LYELP
+19 LYEFP
-24 NSTNNSVKLYNE
+24 NLTKNSID
-36 VEEENKVIT
+36 ENKVII
-45 GKYEEAPKFLQ
+45 GKYEEAPKYLQ

-64 YLINCNSIKK
+64 YLINCNYSIKK

-79 FKFSNETVNV
+79 FKFSNETVNI

-122 NISIAAKNFLKY
+122 NISNSAKNFLN
-134 FMNSKEKNLNNLNSE
+134 FLNNINSE
-149 EISLINLIS
+149 EISIINLIS
-158 KKFNIFIKNISKLKN
+158 KKFKLFIKNIPSKKSLK
-173 KFSLTNYVYSFLN
+173 NYVYSFFN
-186 EIKES
+186 DYENS
-191 FEKSSINKINSN
+191 FSNKINNNN
-203 IEIVNNLKLNYN
+203 IEIINNLKLNYN
-215 ICKNDILE
+215 ICKNNILE
-223 YLTTSFKTENKNLPR
+223 YLNTYKTENKHLPR

-245 SAGTICLGFSFTFH
+245 SAGIICLGFSFTFH
-259 LFGVYSAKLYK
+259 LFGVYSEKLYK

-285 GSCYPPYYFFFYC
+285 GSCYPPYYFFYYC

-317 FIYSLT
+317 FVYSLT

-383 GLIYTLRIPE
+383 GLIYTLRVPE
-393 KYIKNKFDYFGASH
+393 KYIKNKFDYLGASH
-407 QILHCFVVLGF
+407 QFLHCFVVLGF

-431 RADNKCSD
+431 RIDNKCS

>member
-1 MKKLDN
+1 MIKSNND
-7 RQNRSNL
+7 QNKSNL
-14 SSENQ
+14 SSENN
-19 LYELP
+19 LYEFPKLTK
-24 NSTNNSVKLYNE
+24 NSID
-36 VEEENKVIT
+36 ENKVII
-45 GKYEEAPKFLQ
+45 GKYEEAPKYLQ

-64 YLINCNSIKK
+64 YLINCNYSIKK

-79 FKFSNETVNV
+79 FKFSNETVNI

-122 NISIAAKNFLKY
+122 NISNSAKNFLN
-134 FMNSKEKNLNNLNSE
+134 FLNNLNSE
-149 EISLINLIS
+149 EISIINLIS
-158 KKFNIFIKNISKLKN
+158 KKFKLFIKNIPSKK
-173 KFSLTNYVYSFLN
+173 SLTNYVYSFFN
-186 EIKES
+186 DY
-191 FEKSSINKINSN
+191 EKSFSNKINNNN
-203 IEIVNNLKLNYN
+203 IEIINNLKLNYN
-215 ICKNDILE
+215 ICKNNILE
-223 YLTTSFKTENKNLPR
+223 YLNTYKTENKHLPR

-245 SAGTICLGFSFTFH
+245 SAGIICLGFSFTFH
-259 LFGVYSAKLYK
+259 LFGVYSEKLYK

-285 GSCYPPYYFFFYC
+285 GSCYPPYYFFYYC

-317 FIYSLT
+317 FVYSLT

-332 KIRGIIFLTIGI
+332 KIRGIIFLTIGV

-383 GLIYTLRIPE
+383 GLIYTLRVPE
-393 KYIKNKFDYFGASH
+393 KYVKNKFDYFGASH
-407 QILHCFVVLGF
+407 QFLHCFVVLGF

-431 RADNKCSD
+431 RIDNKCS

>member
-1 MKKLDN
+1 MIKRNSD
-7 RQNRSNL
+7 QNKSNL
-14 SSENQ
+14 SSENN
-19 LYELP
+19 LYEFP
-24 NSTNNSVKLYNE
+24 NLSKNSFND
-36 VEEENKVIT
+36 ENKVII
-45 GKYEEAPKFLQ
+45 GKYEDAPKYLQ

-64 YLINCNSIKK
+64 YLINCNYSIKK

-104 YTGFFINQK
+104 YTGFFINQN

-122 NISIAAKNFLKY
+122 NISNSAKNFLN
-134 FMNSKEKNLNNLNSE
+134 FLNNLNSE
-149 EISLINLIS
+149 EISIINLIS
-158 KKFNIFIKNISKLKN
+158 KKFKLFIKNIPSKKSLK
-173 KFSLTNYVYSFLN
+173 NYVYSFFN
-186 EIKES
+186 DY
-191 FEKSSINKINSN
+191 EKSFSNKISTNN
-203 IEIVNNLKLNYN
+203 IEIINNLKLNYN
-215 ICKNDILE
+215 ICKNNILE
-223 YLTTSFKTENKNLPR
+223 YLNTYKTENKHLPR

-245 SAGTICLGFSFTFH
+245 SAGIICLGFSFTFH
-259 LFGVYSAKLYK
+259 LFGVYSEKLYR

-285 GSCYPPYYFFFYC
+285 GSCYPPYYFFYYC

-323 PSFTNPNYR
+323 PSFTNKSHR
-332 KIRGIIFLTIGI
+332 IIRGTIFLTIGI

-383 GLIYTLRIPE
+383 GLIYTLRVPE
-393 KYIKNKFDYFGASH
+393 KYVKNKFDYFGASH
-407 QILHCFVVLGF
+407 QFLHCFVVLGF

-431 RADNKCSD
+431 RIDNKCS

>member
-1 MKKLDN
+1 MIKSNND
-7 RQNRSNL
+7 QNKSNL
-14 SSENQ
+14 SSENN
-19 LYELP
+19 LYEFPKLTK
-24 NSTNNSVKLYNE
+24 NSID
-36 VEEENKVIT
+36 ENKVII
-45 GKYEEAPKFLQ
+45 GKYEEAPKYLQ

-64 YLINCNSIKK
+64 YLINCNYSIKK

-79 FKFSNETVNV
+79 FKFSNETVNI

-122 NISIAAKNFLKY
+122 NISNSAKNFLN
-134 FMNSKEKNLNNLNSE
+134 FLNNLNSE
-149 EISLINLIS
+149 EISIINLIS
-158 KKFNIFIKNISKLKN
+158 KKFKLFIKNIPSKKSLK
-173 KFSLTNYVYSFLN
+173 NYVYSFFN
-186 EIKES
+186 DY
-191 FEKSSINKINSN
+191 EKSFSNKINNNN
-203 IEIVNNLKLNYN
+203 IEIINNLKLNYN
-215 ICKNDILE
+215 ICKNNILE
-223 YLTTSFKTENKNLPR
+223 YLNTYKTENKHLPR

-245 SAGTICLGFSFTFH
+245 SAGIICLGFSFTFH
-259 LFGVYSAKLYK
+259 LFGVYSEKLYK

-285 GSCYPPYYFFFYC
+285 GSCYPPYYFFYYC

-317 FIYSLT
+317 FVYSLT

-332 KIRGIIFLTIGI
+332 KIRGIIFLTIGV

-383 GLIYTLRIPE
+383 GLIYTLRVPE
-393 KYIKNKFDYFGASH
+393 KYIKNKFDYLGASH
-407 QILHCFVVLGF
+407 QFLHCFVVLGF

-431 RADNKCSD
+431 RIDNKCS

>member
-1 MKKLDN
+1 MIKSNND
-7 RQNRSNL
+7 QNKSNL

-19 LYELP
+19 LYEFP
-24 NSTNNSVKLYNE
+24 NLTKNSID
-36 VEEENKVIT
+36 ENKVII
-45 GKYEEAPKFLQ
+45 GKYEEAPKYLQ

-64 YLINCNSIKK
+64 YLINCNYSIKK

-79 FKFSNETVNV
+79 FKFSNETVNI

-122 NISIAAKNFLKY
+122 NISNSAKNFLN
-134 FMNSKEKNLNNLNSE
+134 FLNNLNSE
-149 EISLINLIS
+149 EISIINLIS
-158 KKFNIFIKNISKLKN
+158 KKFKLFIKNIPSKK
-173 KFSLTNYVYSFLN
+173 SLTNYVYSFFN
-186 EIKES
+186 DY
-191 FEKSSINKINSN
+191 EKSFSNKINNNN
-203 IEIVNNLKLNYN
+203 IEIINNLKLNYN
-215 ICKNDILE
+215 ICKNNILE
-223 YLTTSFKTENKNLPR
+223 YLNTYKTENKHLPR

-245 SAGTICLGFSFTFH
+245 SAGIICLGFSFTFH
-259 LFGVYSAKLYK
+259 LFGVYSEKLYK

-285 GSCYPPYYFFFYC
+285 GSCYPPYYFFYYC

-317 FIYSLT
+317 FVYSLT

-383 GLIYTLRIPE
+383 GLIYTLRVPE
-393 KYIKNKFDYFGASH
+393 KYIKNKFDYLGASH
-407 QILHCFVVLGF
+407 QFLHCFVVLGF

-431 RADNKCSD
+431 RIDNKCS

>member
-1 MKKLDN
+1 MIKSNND
-7 RQNRSNL
+7 QNKSNL
-14 SSENQ
+14 SSENN
-19 LYELP
+19 LYEFP
-24 NSTNNSVKLYNE
+24 NLTKNSID
-36 VEEENKVIT
+36 ENKVII
-45 GKYEEAPKFLQ
+45 GKYEEAPKYLQ

-64 YLINCNSIKK
+64 YLINCNYSIKK

-79 FKFSNETVNV
+79 FKFSNETVNI

-122 NISIAAKNFLKY
+122 NISNSAKNFLN
-134 FMNSKEKNLNNLNSE
+134 FLNNINSE
-149 EISLINLIS
+149 EISIINLIS
-158 KKFNIFIKNISKLKN
+158 KKFKLFIKNIPSKK
-173 KFSLTNYVYSFLN
+173 SLTNYVYSFFN
-186 EIKES
+186 DY
-191 FEKSSINKINSN
+191 EKSFSNKINNNN
-203 IEIVNNLKLNYN
+203 IEIINNLKLNYN
-215 ICKNDILE
+215 ICKNNILE
-223 YLTTSFKTENKNLPR
+223 YLNTYKTENKHLPR

-245 SAGTICLGFSFTFH
+245 SAGIICLGFSFTFH
-259 LFGVYSAKLYK
+259 LFGVYSEKIYK

-285 GSCYPPYYFFFYC
+285 GSCYPPYYFFYYC

-317 FIYSLT
+317 FVYSLT

-383 GLIYTLRIPE
+383 GLIYTLRVPE
-393 KYIKNKFDYFGASH
+393 KYIKNKFDYLGASH
-407 QILHCFVVLGF
+407 QFLHCFVVLGF

-431 RADNKCSD
+431 RIDNKCS

>member
-1 MKKLDN
+1 MIKRNSD
-7 RQNRSNL
+7 QNKSNL
-14 SSENQ
+14 SSENN
-19 LYELP
+19 LYEFP
-24 NSTNNSVKLYNE
+24 NLTKNSFND
-36 VEEENKVIT
+36 ENKVII
-45 GKYEEAPKFLQ
+45 GKYEDAPKYLQ

-64 YLINCNSIKK
+64 YLINCNYSIKK

-79 FKFSNETVNV
+79 FKFSNETVNI

-104 YTGFFINQK
+104 YTGFFINQN
-113 NKLISTKIK
+113 NKLISNKIK
-122 NISIAAKNFLKY
+122 NISNSAKNFLN
-134 FMNSKEKNLNNLNSE
+134 FLNNLNSE
-149 EISLINLIS
+149 EISIINLIS
-158 KKFNIFIKNISKLKN
+158 KKFKLFIKNIPSKK
-173 KFSLTNYVYSFLN
+173 SLTNYVYSFFN
-186 EIKES
+186 DY
-191 FEKSSINKINSN
+191 EKSFSNKINTNN
-203 IEIVNNLKLNYN
+203 IEIINNLKLNYN
-215 ICKNDILE
+215 ICKNNILE
-223 YLTTSFKTENKNLPR
+223 YLNTYKTENKHLPR

-245 SAGTICLGFSFTFH
+245 SAGIICLGFSFTFH
-259 LFGVYSAKLYK
+259 LFGVYSEKLYR

-285 GSCYPPYYFFFYC
+285 GSCYPPYYFFYYC

-323 PSFTNPNYR
+323 PSFTNKSHR
-332 KIRGIIFLTIGI
+332 KIRGTIFLTIGI

-383 GLIYTLRIPE
+383 GLIYTLRVPE
-393 KYIKNKFDYFGASH
+393 KYVKNKFDYFGASH
-407 QILHCFVVLGF
+407 QFLHCFVVLGF
-418 ILHYLGC
+418 VLHYLGC

-431 RADNKCSD
+431 RIDNKCS

>member
-1 MKKLDN
+1 MIKSNND
-7 RQNRSNL
+7 QNKSNL
-14 SSENQ
+14 SSENN
-19 LYELP
+19 LYEFPKLTK
-24 NSTNNSVKLYNE
+24 NSID
-36 VEEENKVIT
+36 ENKVII
-45 GKYEEAPKFLQ
+45 GKYEEAPKYLQ

-64 YLINCNSIKK
+64 YLINCNYSIKK

-79 FKFSNETVNV
+79 FKFSNETVNI

-113 NKLISTKIK
+113 NKIISTKIK
-122 NISIAAKNFLKY
+122 NISNSAKNFLN
-134 FMNSKEKNLNNLNSE
+134 FLNNLNSE
-149 EISLINLIS
+149 EISIINLIS
-158 KKFNIFIKNISKLKN
+158 KKFKLFIKNIPSKK
-173 KFSLTNYVYSFLN
+173 SLTNYVYSFFN
-186 EIKES
+186 DYENS
-191 FEKSSINKINSN
+191 FSNKINN
-203 IEIVNNLKLNYN
+203 NNNLKLNYN
-215 ICKNDILE
+215 ICKNNILE
-223 YLTTSFKTENKNLPR
+223 YLNTYKTENKHLPR

-245 SAGTICLGFSFTFH
+245 SAGIICLGFSFTFH
-259 LFGVYSAKLYK
+259 LFGVYSEKLYK

-285 GSCYPPYYFFFYC
+285 GSCYPPYYFFYYC

-317 FIYSLT
+317 FVYSLT

-383 GLIYTLRIPE
+383 GLIYTLRVPE
-393 KYIKNKFDYFGASH
+393 KYIKNKFDYLGASH
-407 QILHCFVVLGF
+407 QFLHCFVVLGF

-431 RADNKCSD
+431 RIDNKCS